1 MTAQDRLALVRQ
13 LTHLLNQREM
23 DKRHFNKHFRRY
35 GVLIEG
41 LFNQLEDQKTRLDEM
56 HELMRRIYRLGIWW
70 EHQKVDQAWEAE
82 ANA

>member
-1 MTAQDRLALVRQ
+1 MTAQDRLALVWQ

-23 DKRHFNKHFRRY
+23 DKRHFNEHFSRY

-56 HELMRRIYRLGIWW
+56 HEPMRRIYRLGIWW
-70 EHQKVDQAWEAE
+70 EH
-82 ANA
+82 

>member
-13 LTHLLNQREM
+13 LTHPLNQREM
-23 DKRHFNKHFRRY
+23 DKRHFNEHFRRY
-35 GVLIEG
+35 GVLMEG